1 MWARFTSS
9 PGIERTTAP
18 PFGACVEVVVRDGDE
33 QLATSTA
40 RPVNARSLND

>member
-1 MWARFTSS
+1 MSR

-18 PFGACVEVVVRDGDE
+18 PFGGCDDVVRDGDE

-40 RPVNARSLND
+40 RPVSARSLND

>member
-1 MWARFTSS
+1 MSS

-18 PFGACVEVVVRDGDE
+18 PLGDGEVVVRDGDE